1 MLQETHLAT
10 LPAAG
15 LYLPNKNDNTST
27 PAFER
32 MNFMCCFRLFEF
44 KSPRVKGDLLSFFFF
59 SPPSLSVSCVF
70 LYSLK
75 ILKVEKVRVHTNKKL
90 CDITLCHMS
99 HNWLIYAWKLVWY
112 GRTDLLQLHLLLL
125 PVLAQTCASW
135 PTRGDWVFGR
145 WGLKETGVKTFQTE
159 VEYTAAALE
168 SVSKLMGLSSIKACK
183 SIH

>member
-125 PVLAQTCASW
+125 PVLAQTCAS
-135 PTRGDWVFGR
+135 
-145 WGLKETGVKTFQTE
+145 
-159 VEYTAAALE
+159 
-168 SVSKLMGLSSIKACK
+168 
-183 SIH
+183 